1 MNWPSSR
8 RALMGFAAFCAV
20 LPFGARPASGGPL
33 RLIIPAPPG
42 GTTDIV
48 ARALADASRRSAG
61 LTVIVDYRP
70 GVGGAIAA
78 DALLSAPGD
87 GSTLLLSP
95 NSLVTEVP
103 YTIKPRYDPFTD
115 LVPLVEVA
123 SSALVLVANAALG
136 LRNLQEMVAYVKAQP
151 GQATPYAS
159 FGAGTISHIKGLQF
173 NEAAGLKMLHVGY
186 KGSPPALQDVVGGQ
200 VPFMFDG
207 LATSLPHVRAGKLTA
222 LAVTSPRRAAL
233 LPDVPTFAE
242 SGYAALTQTIGL
254 TLFATPAVPES
265 LATQLRKQVAD
276 ALGSPELQ
284 ATFMA
289 SGLVVGARQQ
299 APADLRRALR
309 LEYERTGEILRAI
322 GYSPLS

>member
-8 RALMGFAAFCAV
+8 RRFLGFAVSCAL
-20 LPFGARPASGGPL
+20 LPAGAQPGAGRPL
-33 RLIIPAPPG
+33 RLLVPAPAG

-48 ARALADASRRSAG
+48 ARALAEALRRNAG
-61 LTVIVDYRP
+61 LAVIVENRP
-70 GVGGAIAA
+70 GGGGGIAA
-78 DALLSAPGD
+78 AALLAAPRD
-87 GSTLLLSP
+87 GSTLLFSP

-103 YTIKPRYDPFTD
+103 YTIKPRYDPLTD

-173 NEAAGLKMLHVGY
+173 NEAAGLKMQHAGY
-186 KGSPPALQDVVGGQ
+186 KGSPPALQDVIGGH

-207 LATSLPHVRAGKLTA
+207 VATSLPHVKAGKLSA
-222 LAVTSPRRAAL
+222 LAVTSPGRVAL

-242 SGYAALTQTIGL
+242 AGYGALTQTIAM
-254 TLFATPAVPES
+254 TLFTTPAVPES
-265 LATQLRKQVAD
+265 IAAQLHKQVTD
-276 ALGSPELQ
+276 ALGSPELLQ
-284 ATFMA
+284 TFA
-289 SGLVVGARQQ
+289 ANSLVAGAGQQ
-299 APADLRRALR
+299 TPADLRRAMVR
-309 LEYERTGEILRAI
+309 EYERTGNILRAI
-322 GYSPLS
+322 GYAPLS

>member
-1 MNWPSSR
+1 MSWHSSR
-8 RALMGFAAFCAV
+8 RGFVGFAVSCAV
-20 LPFGARPASGGPL
+20 LPVGAQPGSGGPL
-33 RLIIPAPPG
+33 RLIVPAPPG

-48 ARALADASRRSAG
+48 ARTLAEALRRSSA
-61 LTVIVDYRP
+61 LTVIVDNRP
-70 GVGGAIAA
+70 GGGGAIAA
-78 DALLSAPGD
+78 AALLSARGD

-115 LVPLVEVA
+115 LVPLAEVA
-123 SSALVLVANAALG
+123 SSALVLVAHAALR
-136 LRNLQEMVAYVKAQP
+136 LRNLQEMVAYVRAQP

-173 NEAAGLKMLHVGY
+173 NEAAGLKMQHVGY

-222 LAVTSPRRAAL
+222 LAVTSPRRSEL

-242 SGYAALTQTIGL
+242 SGFAALTQTIGL

-265 LATQLRKQVAD
+265 AASQLRRQVAD
-276 ALGSPELQ
+276 VLGAPELL

-289 SGLVVGARQQ
+289 NALVVGPEQRS
-299 APADLRRALR
+299 PAELRRALR

-322 GYSPLS
+322 GYTPLS